1 MSPQAGFG
9 FLDEWRTESKPVAKD
24 GELVVDLFCGGG
36 GASVGIE
43 EAIGTAVDIAINH
56 SKDAIY
62 YHERNHPTT
71 EHYTTD
77 VFDVNP
83 LGATRGRPV
92 GLLWLSPDCT
102 HFSKAKG
109 KAPKKKNIRS
119 LATVGLWWARLVR
132 PRVIVL
138 ENVEEFMTWGRLDKR
153 TNQPDKR
160 KSGEYFHKFVRR
172 LEQHGYQVE
181 WRVRKACDRG
191 APTIRKRF
199 YLVARCDGE
208 PIVWTKQTHGKR
220 RGLKPY
226 HTAAECI
233 DFSKPAVSIF
243 ATKEECKAA
252 GIRAVRPLADNTM
265 QRVARGVWKYVIDN
279 PDPFIVPP
287 GKMPFITEMANG
299 SSQRNMPADEPLR
312 TVCAQVKG
320 GHFALVDALLEKHA
334 PAEVQSAFIAK
345 NYTGVTGTDLRAPL
359 GAVTGIDHHS
369 LVACHLERMH
379 GTAKGD
385 PITEPIGA
393 ILADGLHHGLVACH
407 LEQMNGESTGL
418 SVNDPITA
426 ITAQVNKHALV
437 TSHLMKYHK
446 TQGNESRCH
455 DLREPMPTVDGS
467 NRFAEVRA
475 FLIKYYGQ
483 GCGQIIDG
491 PIGTITA
498 QDRFG
503 LVLVKGELYRIVDI
517 LLRMLDPDELLKCQF
532 GRFADGYQIDGLTKT
547 KAVKMI
553 GNSVCPTEAYD
564 IVKANFK
571 RKSARQL
578 QAAEEAVAA

>member
-1 MSPQAGFG
+1 VSRQNDFC
-9 FLDEWRTESKPVAKD
+9 FLDEWRAESYPVAKD

-43 EAIGTAVDIAINH
+43 AAIGTAVDVAINH
-56 SKDAIY
+56 SADAIY

-71 EHYTTD
+71 DHFTTD

-83 LGATRGRPV
+83 VGATRGRPV

-153 TNQPDKR
+153 TMQPDKR
-160 KSGEYFHKFVRR
+160 KTGEYFHKFVRR
-172 LEQHGYQVE
+172 LRQHGYEVE

-199 YLVARCDGE
+199 YLVARCDGQ
-208 PIVWTKQTHGKR
+208 PIVWTKPTHGPGRK
-220 RGLKPY
+220 KPF

-233 DFSKPAVSIF
+233 DFSLPAVSIF
-243 ATKEECKAA
+243 ATREECKSA
-252 GIRAVRPLADNTM
+252 GVRAVRPLADNTM
-265 QRVARGVWKYVIDN
+265 TRVARGVWKYIINN
-279 PDPFIVPP
+279 PDPFIVPDQS
-287 GKMPFITEMANG
+287 PFVTEMANG
-299 SSQRNMPADEPLR
+299 SSQRNMDADEPLR
-312 TVCAQVKG
+312 TICAQVKG
-320 GHFALVDALLEKHA
+320 GHFALVSALLAKH
-334 PAEVQSAFIAK
+334 
-345 NYTGVTGTDLRAPL
+345 YTGVTGSDVRVPL

-379 GTAKGD
+379 GTASGD
-385 PITEPIGA
+385 SITDPAGA
-393 ILADGLHHGLVACH
+393 ILGGGGHLGLVACH
-407 LEQMNGESTGL
+407 LEQMNGESTGV
-418 SVNDPITA
+418 SVANPVTA

-455 DLREPMPTVDGS
+455 DLRDPIPTIDGS
-467 NRFAEVRA
+467 NRVAEVRA

-483 GCGQIIDG
+483 GCGQVLTD
-491 PIGTITA
+491 PIGTVTGN
-498 QDRFG
+498 DRFG
-503 LVLVKGELYRIVDI
+503 LVVVKGELYQITDI
-517 LLRMLDPDELLKCQF
+517 LLRMLTPDELLRCQF
-532 GRFADGYQIDGLTKT
+532 GHFADGYKIDGLTKT

-571 RKSARQL
+571 RRTANQVREQGSRSACGT
-578 QAAEEAVAA
+578 EVAA